1 MDRRHAYTVQREASQ
16 RLRLR
21 SAVALTGIALCT
33 LLAWKPA
40 HAQFKLVPEPIHAAI
55 AKLSDADNDRN
66 YRRDGARHIYASYPS
81 HIHKGKLPP
90 LMYAVAITETEIDE
104 NGNVVNAVMVR
115 EPAAAKEVGPW
126 VLEMIRRAGPFPK
139 PSRLGHVKYMDI
151 WLVDKTGKFQLDT
164 LTEGQR

>member
-1 MDRRHAYTVQREASQ
+1 MDRRHAYTVRREATQ
-16 RLRLR
+16 RLRWR
-21 SAVALTGIALCT
+21 AGVALAGLALAA
-33 LLAWKPA
+33 LVAWRPA
-40 HAQFKLVPEPIHAAI
+40 HAQFGSVPSPVQAV
-55 AKLSDADNDRN
+55 AKLSEADNDRS
-66 YRRDGARHIYASYPS
+66 YRKDGARHLYASYPS

-104 NGNVVNAVMVR
+104 NGNVLKAVMVR

-139 PSRLGHVKYMDI
+139 PAKLGRVRYMDI
-151 WLVDKTGKFQLDT
+151 WLVDKSGKFQLDT